1 MLIGLCGYI
10 GSGKNAVAEMLVK
23 NHGYEQDSFAKSLK
37 DAVSAVFGW
46 PRELLE
52 GNTPDSREWREA
64 PDTWWTEQLEMPVSP
79 RLALQV
85 IGTEVFRGKYHNNI
99 WVASL
104 LRRVGDRKVV
114 VSDVRFPNEIKLIQE
129 YGGKVIW
136 VKRDMPEWANT
147 GMEASIGDENA
158 VMTMQK
164 LGIHSSEWAWTG
176 SQFDYTINNDKGLQ
190 ELEESTNYL
199 VSNVLGAN

>member
-52 GNTPDSREWREA
+52 GNTPHSREWREA

-79 RLALQV
+79 RLALQM
-85 IGTEVFRGKYHNNI
+85 IGTEVFRGNYHNNI

-104 LRRVGDRKVV
+104 LRRVGDREVV

-147 GMEASIGDENA
+147 GMEASLGDENA

-199 VSNVLGAN
+199 VSNVLDAN

>member
-46 PRELLE
+46 PREMLE

-147 GMEASIGDENA
+147 GMEASLGDENA

-199 VSNVLGAN
+199 VSNVLDAN

>member
-52 GNTPDSREWREA
+52 GNAPHSREWREA

-176 SQFDYTINNDKGLQ
+176 SQFDYTLNNDKGLQ

-199 VSNVLGAN
+199 VSDVLDAN

>member
-79 RLALQV
+79 RLALQM
-85 IGTEVFRGKYHNNI
+85 IGTEVFRGNYHNNI

-199 VSNVLGAN
+199 VSNVLDAN

>member
-46 PRELLE
+46 PREMLE
-52 GNTPDSREWREA
+52 GNTPNSREWREA

-147 GMEASIGDENA
+147 GMEASLGDENA

-199 VSNVLGAN
+199 VSNVLDAN

>member
-46 PRELLE
+46 PREMLE

-199 VSNVLGAN
+199 VSNVLDAN

>member
-52 GNTPDSREWREA
+52 GNTPHSREWREA

-176 SQFDYTINNDKGLQ
+176 SQFDYTLNNDKGLQ

-199 VSNVLGAN
+199 VSNVLDAN

>member
-190 ELEESTNYL
+190 ELEESTNYR
-199 VSNVLGAN
+199 VSNVLDAN

>member
-164 LGIHSSEWAWTG
+164 LGIHSLEWAWTG

-199 VSNVLGAN
+199 VSNVLDSN

>member
-52 GNTPDSREWREA
+52 GNTHESRAWREA
-64 PDTWWTEQLEMPVSP
+64 PDKWWTEQLEMPVTP

-85 IGTEVFRGKYHNNI
+85 IGTEAFL
-99 WVASL
+99 SL
-104 LRRVGDRKVV
+104 
-114 VSDVRFPNEIKLIQE
+114 
-129 YGGKVIW
+129 
-136 VKRDMPEWANT
+136 
-147 GMEASIGDENA
+147 
-158 VMTMQK
+158 
-164 LGIHSSEWAWTG
+164 IH
-176 SQFDYTINNDKGLQ
+176 I
-190 ELEESTNYL
+190 
-199 VSNVLGAN
+199 

>member
-52 GNTPDSREWREA
+52 GNTPHSREWREA

-176 SQFDYTINNDKGLQ
+176 SQFDYTLNNDKGLQ
-190 ELEESTNYL
+190 ELEEATNYL
-199 VSNVLGAN
+199 VSNVLDAN

>member
-52 GNTPDSREWREA
+52 GNTPHSREWREA

-199 VSNVLGAN
+199 VSNVLDAN

>member
-79 RLALQV
+79 RLALQE

-199 VSNVLGAN
+199 VSNVLDAN

>member
-52 GNTPDSREWREA
+52 GNTPHSREWREA

-79 RLALQV
+79 RLALQM
-85 IGTEVFRGKYHNNI
+85 IGTEVFRGNYHNNI

-199 VSNVLGAN
+199 VSNVLDAN

>member
-52 GNTPDSREWREA
+52 GNTPHSREWREA

-104 LRRVGDRKVV
+104 LRRVGDREVV

-147 GMEASIGDENA
+147 GMEASLGDENA

-199 VSNVLGAN
+199 VSNVLDAN

>member
-199 VSNVLGAN
+199 VSNVLDAN

>member
-23 NHGYEQDSFAKSLK
+23 NHGYVQDSFAKSLK

-52 GNTPDSREWREA
+52 GNTKESREWREA
-64 PDTWWTEQLEMPVSP
+64 EDSWWTNQLEMPVSP

-85 IGTEVFRGKYHNNI
+85 IGTEVFRGNFHNDI

-104 LRRVGDRKVV
+104 LKRVGDRNVV
-114 VSDVRFPNEIKLIQE
+114 VSDVRFPNEIKMIQE
-129 YGGKVIW
+129 FGGYVVW
-136 VKRDMPEWANT
+136 VKRDIPLWANI
-147 GMEASIGDENA
+147 GMDAAMGNEDAIKK
-158 VMTMQK
+158 MQN
-164 LGIHSSEWAWTG
+164 LGVHSSEWAWT
-176 SQFDYTINNDKGLQ
+176 SSEFDYTINNDKGLP
-190 ELEESTNYL
+190 ELEETTNYL
-199 VSNVLGAN
+199 VSNVLVAK

>member
-52 GNTPDSREWREA
+52 GNTPHSREWREA

-176 SQFDYTINNDKGLQ
+176 SQFDYTLNNDKGLQ

-199 VSNVLGAN
+199 VSDVLDAN

>member
-52 GNTPDSREWREA
+52 GNTPHSREWREA

-136 VKRDMPEWANT
+136 VKRDIPEWANT

-199 VSNVLGAN
+199 VSNVLDAN

>member
-1 MLIGLCGYI
+1 M
-10 GSGKNAVAEMLVK
+10 
-23 NHGYEQDSFAKSLK
+23 
-37 DAVSAVFGW
+37 
-46 PRELLE
+46 
-52 GNTPDSREWREA
+52 
-64 PDTWWTEQLEMPVSP
+64 
-79 RLALQV
+79 
-85 IGTEVFRGKYHNNI
+85 FRGKYHNNI

-176 SQFDYTINNDKGLQ
+176 SQFDYTLNNDKGLQ
-190 ELEESTNYL
+190 ELEEATNYL
-199 VSNVLGAN
+199 VSNVLDAN

>member
-1 MLIGLCGYI
+1 
-10 GSGKNAVAEMLVK
+10 MLVK

-52 GNTPDSREWREA
+52 GNTPHSREWREA

-176 SQFDYTINNDKGLQ
+176 SEFDYTLNNDKGLQ

-199 VSNVLGAN
+199 VSDVLDAN

>member
-52 GNTPDSREWREA
+52 GNTPHSREWREA
-64 PDTWWTEQLEMPVSP
+64 PDTWWTEQLGMPVSP

-176 SQFDYTINNDKGLQ
+176 SQFDYTLNNDKGLQ
-190 ELEESTNYL
+190 ELEEATNYL
-199 VSNVLGAN
+199 VSNVLDAN

>member
-79 RLALQV
+79 RLALQM
-85 IGTEVFRGKYHNNI
+85 IGTEVFRGNYHNNI

-147 GMEASIGDENA
+147 GMEASLGDENA

-199 VSNVLGAN
+199 VSNVLDAN

>member
-52 GNTPDSREWREA
+52 GNPPHSREWREA

-199 VSNVLGAN
+199 VSNVLDAN